1 MMMGIN
7 DDDDR
12 MKIAVY
18 ILFAGR
24 EGDREDEEEIHFP
37 WKEGRKSR
45 LRIR

>member
-24 EGDREDEEEIHFP
+24 ENEDEEIHFP
-37 WKEGRKSR
+37 RKEGRKEKPVTH
-45 LRIR
+45 